1 MAKQE
6 EDISI
11 AISPSGS
18 HLNNHQTDGN
28 DGNDDNLE
36 KQSTVSSIQAGV
48 QRADLLRKSWT
59 KQGLV
64 VVFTGYDAWAD
75 ACFSTNLHL

>member
-6 EDISI
+6 ESISI

-18 HLNNHQTDGN
+18 HIGKHQA

-64 VVFTGYDAWAD
+64 IVFTGYTFRAD
-75 ACFSTNLHL
+75 V